1 LTFFFQFDKNFVSE
15 VKFLF
20 KGRCS
25 MPKSILA
32 ERIANESEKI
42 AQFIRREGLLYLEG
56 LDIQELSGILHDIKD
71 VSDRTKSALSNRT
84 L

>member
-1 LTFFFQFDKNFVSE
+1 
-15 VKFLF
+15 
-20 KGRCS
+20 